1 MSPRNPMHP
10 IIINRILDLAATKV
24 AAQFDQHA
32 VIDQAADGLLATV
45 DRKSFAREVA
55 ERIDS
60 RDLVRE
66 VIDQLDTDAIAEK
79 AADQLNIDEQDV
91 IDKAVEEVIGSYSQ
105 DDLTEA
111 LTERLLKDGKLI
123 DRSAG
128 ILVDRV
134 CAALVQAETATQAA

>member
-1 MSPRNPMHP
+1 MHP
-10 IIINRILDLAATKV
+10 VIISRILDLAATKV
-24 AAQFDQHA
+24 VAQFDHQT
-32 VIDQAADGLLATV
+32 VIDQAADGLLARV
-45 DRKSFAREVA
+45 DQRSFAREVA

-66 VIDQLDTDAIAEK
+66 VIDQLDTDEIAEK
-79 AADQLNIDEQDV
+79 AAERLNIDEQDV
-91 IDKAVEEVIGSYSQ
+91 IDKAVEEVVGSYSQ

-111 LTERLLKDGKLI
+111 LTERLLDNGKLI

-134 CAALVQAETATQAA
+134 CAALAQGEPTAATQAA

>member
-1 MSPRNPMHP
+1 MHP
-10 IIINRILDLAATKV
+10 IVITRILDLAATKV
-24 AAQFDQHA
+24 AAGIDSHA
-32 VIDQAADGLLATV
+32 VIDQAADSFLAKVEHRNFT
-45 DRKSFAREVA
+45 REVA

-66 VIDQLDTDAIAEK
+66 VIDQLDTDEIAEK
-79 AADQLNIDEQDV
+79 AADRLNIDEQDV
-91 IDKAVEEVIGSYSQ
+91 IAKAVEEVVGSYSQ

-111 LTERLLKDGKLI
+111 LTERLLDNGKLI

-134 CAALVQAETATQAA
+134 CTALVQAESTAGTLAA

>member
-1 MSPRNPMHP
+1 MHP
-10 IIINRILDLAATKV
+10 AIINRILDLAATKV

-32 VIDQAADGLLATV
+32 VIDQAADGLLAKV
-45 DRKSFAREVA
+45 DRKAFAREVA

-60 RDLVRE
+60 RDLVHE
-66 VIDQLDTDAIAEK
+66 IIDQLDTDSIAEK

-91 IDKAVEEVIGSYSQ
+91 IAKAVEEVVGSYSQ

-111 LTERLLKDGKLI
+111 LTERLVASGRLLDQ
-123 DRSAG
+123 SAS

-134 CAALVQAETATQAA
+134 CIALAQADEPQHPNAAA

>member
-1 MSPRNPMHP
+1 M
-10 IIINRILDLAATKV
+10 AAS
-24 AAQFDQHA
+24 FDHHT
-32 VIDQAADGLLATV
+32 VIDQAADALLAKT
-45 DRKSFAREVA
+45 DQRSFAREVA

-66 VIDQLDTDAIAEK
+66 IIDQLDTDSIAEK
-79 AADQLNIDEQDV
+79 AAEQLNIDEQDV
-91 IDKAVEEVIGSYSQ
+91 IAKAVEEVVGSYSQ

-111 LTERLLKDGKLI
+111 LLDNAKFL

-134 CAALVQAETATQAA
+134 CAALAQAEPTPATQAA

>member
-1 MSPRNPMHP
+1 MHP
-10 IIINRILDLAATKV
+10 TIIARILDLAATKV
-24 AAQFDQHA
+24 AAQFDHHT
-32 VIDQAADGLLATV
+32 VIDQAADCLLAKV
-45 DRKSFAREVA
+45 DRKAFAREVA

-66 VIDQLDTDAIAEK
+66 VIDHLDTDTIAEK
-79 AADQLNIDEQDV
+79 AAERIDIDEQEV
-91 IDKAVEEVIGSYSQ
+91 IAKAVEEVVGSYSQ

-111 LTERLLKDGKLI
+111 LTERLLADGKFI

-134 CAALVQAETATQAA
+134 CAALTEADGTVHPNAAA

>member
-1 MSPRNPMHP
+1 MHP
-10 IIINRILDLAATKV
+10 TIINRILDLAATKV
-24 AAQFDQHA
+24 AAQFDHQT
-32 VIDQAADGLLATV
+32 VIDQAADDLLAKV
-45 DRKSFAREVA
+45 DQRSFAREVA

-66 VIDQLDTDAIAEK
+66 VIDQLDTEEIAEK
-79 AADQLNIDEQDV
+79 AAERLNIDEQDV
-91 IDKAVEEVIGSYSQ
+91 IDKAVEEVVGSYSQ

-111 LTERLLKDGKLI
+111 LTERLVGDGKFL

-134 CAALVQAETATQAA
+134 CTALVQAEPTPATQAA